1 MKYLNH
7 LLILVALTLS
17 QILSAQ
23 NTGEIQ
29 GKVFDLSSG
38 EPLIGTSVFV
48 RIGGSLIGT
57 ASDIDG
63 RFTIKPLNSGIYN
76 VEFSYMGYKEQKYTN
91 VQVNPDKIT
100 ILDPMK
106 LAPDMA
112 MFDSIPVIYGWKQ
125 KLIDPEDPGKM
136 SITATHLKNNPNLRS
151 PLKMIS
157 TLIPGVT
164 ESRDGEGLHFRG
176 SRTNAIAYFID
187 GVKQGDNFSPIP
199 SSAIGSMTVYTGGL
213 PAKYGDVTGG
223 VIVIE
228 TKSFFDLYNA
238 QVAQDEME
246 QLNKKKN

>member
-1 MKYLNH
+1 M
-7 LLILVALTLS
+7 LS
-17 QILSAQ
+17 QMLSAQ
-23 NTGEIQ
+23 NTGEIK
-29 GKVFDLSSG
+29 GKVFDDITGTPLPG
-38 EPLIGTSVFV
+38 ANVFVKYGDQLIGSST
-48 RIGGSLIGT
+48 
-57 ASDIDG
+57 DDQG
-63 RFTIKPLNSGIYN
+63 RFTLKPLNPGVYN
-76 VEFSYMGYKEQKYTN
+76 VEVSYISYKKHVITN

-100 ILDPMK
+100 VLDNVD
-106 LAPDMA
+106 LALDA
-112 MFDSIPVIYGWKQ
+112 TTLGDGVVISGWIQ

-151 PLKMIS
+151 PLKMVS

-238 QVAQDEME
+238 QVAEDEMRE
-246 QLNKKKN
+246 LTKNKK